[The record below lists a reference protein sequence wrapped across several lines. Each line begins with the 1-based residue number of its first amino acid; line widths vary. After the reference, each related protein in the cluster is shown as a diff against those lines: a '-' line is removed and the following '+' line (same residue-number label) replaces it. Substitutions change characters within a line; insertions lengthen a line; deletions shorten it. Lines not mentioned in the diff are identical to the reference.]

1 MEAEAEF
8 TEEDN
13 ENLNKI
19 MNYGIEIN
27 NIFNAKA
34 EKSYISSYYRINA
47 ETTP

>member
-19 MNYGIEIN
+19 INYGIEIN
-27 NIFNAKA
+27 NIFNTKA
-34 EKSYISSYYRINA
+34 EKSYI
-47 ETTP
+47 T